1 MFGLF
6 SKKKN
11 KNTVVDYASIK
22 TDMHSHLLPGIDDG
36 SPDLETSI
44 QLIRGLKDMGY
55 SKLITTPHIFW
66 DMYKNTPKIISEKLQ
81 ILQEALKENQLDI
94 EICAAAEYF
103 LDEHTAELIRKKEPL
118 LTISS
123 NIVLVEFSVMHMSI
137 NMKETIFNL
146 MMAGYQPILAHPE
159 RYTYLAKN
167 LQVFDELKAN
177 GCLFQLNL
185 LSLAGGYGREVHD
198 LARHFLNN
206 GFYSLVGTDVH
217 HSGHIERLKSFSAP
231 RELHNLL
238 ASGQLLNPRL

>member
-1 MFGLF
+1 MFRLF
-6 SKKKN
+6 SKKKH
-11 KNTVVDYASIK
+11 KNTAVDYASIK

-36 SPDLETSI
+36 SPDLETSV
-44 QLIRGLKDMGY
+44 QLVKGLKNLGY

-66 DMYKNTPKIISEKLQ
+66 DMYKNTPKIISEKLH

-118 LTISS
+118 LTISA
-123 NIVLVEFSVMHMSI
+123 NMVLVEFSVMHMSI

-146 MMAGYQPILAHPE
+146 LMAGYQPILAHPE

-167 LQVFDELKAN
+167 LQLFDDLKTN

-185 LSLAGGYGREVHD
+185 LSLAGGYGREVHEM
-198 LARHFLNN
+198 ARHFLNN
-206 GFYSLVGTDVH
+206 DFYTIVGTDVH

-231 RELHNLL
+231 HELQKLL
-238 ASGQLLNPRL
+238 VSGQLINPQL